1 MRSSLIAL
9 SVLLLAAAPAATQEP
24 AADAARADTLS
35 RMDLPPEVAEEVI
48 DFFNDQRTLHFS
60 GRTRIPEER
69 AIDGDVGVLGG
80 PLVVAGR
87 IEGRVVVIN
96 GDVELL
102 PGAVVDGDLTVV
114 GGEITGLD
122 GARVTGEV
130 LTYTERLRFV
140 HRGDRIAR
148 RGGDRRRDRDAGRE
162 GDGASGRATF
172 LVTSGQSYNRVEGLP
187 VHFGPLIETSGSNPF
202 RLRALAVYRTE
213 NGPFFR
219 TERWGHDVSAEQF
232 FGGRRELRVG
242 GGVYSVVAP
251 IEDWHLSD
259 TENGLSTFL
268 FHRDFR
274 DHYERKG
281 WNAYATLEPR
291 GTPLSLTGG
300 YRSERHAS
308 LAAGDPWTIFD
319 NGDAWRPQP
328 LVGEGR
334 LNSIFAT
341 ARIDTRND
349 RDEPSHGWYV
359 QGEVEHALNDGLVRP
374 AALRPT
380 FGPLDEFT
388 LVPVPAMPYGA
399 FTTGLLDVRRYNRID
414 PDSRLNL
421 RVVVA
426 GSLDGS
432 ELPPQRQHALGG
444 EGTLPGY
451 SLLELDCGAR
461 VDRVVRPVSGADPT
475 DPDAPAFFT
484 GYGCDRFALA
494 QAEYRG
500 NLSFRFNWSGRGWW
514 DDDDEGEE
522 DGERY
527 RESWD
532 ADVDWVL
539 FADAGHGWST
549 REGLGD
555 DTGVDAGFGLLFD
568 ELGVYAAVPLRNGR
582 GVNLF
587 VRLGSRF

>member
-1 MRSSLIAL
+1 MRTSLIAL
-9 SVLLLAAAPAATQEP
+9 SALLLAAAPLAAQESG
-24 AADAARADTLS
+24 AAAARADTVGRL
-35 RMDLPPEVAEEVI
+35 DLPPEVADRVVE
-48 DFFNDQRTLHFS
+48 FFNDSRTLHFS

-69 AIDGDVGVLGG
+69 SIGGDVAVLGG
-80 PLVVAGR
+80 PLTVAGR
-87 IEGRVVVIN
+87 VEGEVVVIN

-102 PGAVVDGDLTVV
+102 PGAVVDGNLTVV
-114 GGEITGLD
+114 GGEISGLD
-122 GARVTGEV
+122 GARVRGEV
-130 LTYTERLRFV
+130 LAYRERLRYR
-140 HRGDRIAR
+140 HRGDRIVLADPG
-148 RGGDRRRDRDAGRE
+148 RGRGPGAEREAGR
-162 GDGASGRATF
+162 GRATF
-172 LVTSGQSYNRVEGLP
+172 LVTTGQSYNRVEGLP
-187 VHFGPLIETSGSNPF
+187 ILFGPVIETEGSNPF
-202 RLRALAVYRTE
+202 RLRGLAIYRTE
-213 NGPFFR
+213 NGPFLR
-219 TERWGHDVSAEQF
+219 TERWGHDVRAEQF
-232 FGGRRELRVG
+232 FGGRREFRVG

-268 FHRDFR
+268 FHRDYR

-281 WNAYATLEPR
+281 WNAYATLDPR
-291 GTPLSLTGG
+291 GAPVSLTAG
-300 YRSERHAS
+300 YRSERHSS

-334 LNSIFAT
+334 LNSVYAS
-341 ARIDTRND
+341 AKLDTRND
-349 RDEPSHGWYV
+349 RDEPSTGWYV

-374 AALRPT
+374 AGVST
-380 FGPLDEFT
+380 FVPPGGPA
-388 LVPVPAMPYGA
+388 VVPALPYGA
-399 FTTGLLDVRRYNRID
+399 FTSGMLDVRRYNRID

-421 RVVVA
+421 RLLVG

-432 ELPPQRQHALGG
+432 ALPPQRQHALGG

-461 VDRVVRPVSGADPT
+461 GARVVRSGDAGPGDPT
-475 DPDAPAFFT
+475 EFFT
-484 GYGCDRFALA
+484 DYGCDRFALV

-500 NLSFRFNWSGRGWW
+500 SLAFRFNWSGRGWW
-514 DDDDEGEE
+514 EDDEDE

-527 RESWD
+527 RESVD
-532 ADVDWVL
+532 ADLDWVL
-539 FADAGHGWST
+539 FADAGHGWSM
-549 REGLGD
+549 RGSLGG

-568 ELGVYAAVPLRNGR
+568 EVGVYAAVPLRRGR

>member
-1 MRSSLIAL
+1 MRSTLFAL
-9 SVLLLAAAPAATQEP
+9 SALLLAAAPAAAQEP
-24 AADAARADTLS
+24 GAAASPADTVR

-48 DFFNDQRTLHFS
+48 DFFNDGRTLHFS

-69 AIDGDVGVLGG
+69 AVEGDVAVLGG
-80 PLVVAGR
+80 PLTVAGR

-114 GGEITGLD
+114 GGTITGLD
-122 GARVTGEV
+122 AARVTGEV
-130 LTYTERLRFV
+130 LSYTERLRYV

-148 RGGDRRRDRDAGRE
+148 SGRDRRREREAGRDGDERGGD
-162 GDGASGRATF
+162 ATF

-187 VHFGPLIETSGSNPF
+187 VHFGPVIETSGSNPF

-242 GGVYSVVAP
+242 GGVYSLVAP

-281 WNAYATLEPR
+281 WSAYATVEPR

-334 LNSIFAT
+334 LNAVFGRIG
-341 ARIDTRND
+341 IDTRND

-359 QGEVEHALNDGLVRP
+359 QGEVEHALDDGLVRP
-374 AALRPT
+374 PGLIPVIAPGGGA
-380 FGPLDEFT
+380 F
-388 LVPVPAMPYGA
+388 VPVPAVRFGS
-399 FTTGLLDVRRYNRID
+399 FTRGMLDVRRYNRID

-461 VDRVVRPVSGADPT
+461 ADRVVRPVGGSEPADP
-475 DPDAPAFFT
+475 DDVPAFFT
-484 GYGCDRFALA
+484 RYGCDRFALA

-514 DDDDEGEE
+514 DDDEEDEG
-522 DGERY
+522 GETY

-532 ADVDWVL
+532 ADVNWVL
-539 FADAGHGWST
+539 FADAGHGWSV
-549 REGLGD
+549 RRGLGD